1 MVVGFIKSNIIARK
15 DTSEVKGDPASL
27 RSALSD
33 RFTSF
38 SSQKVR
44 LRSLTLSSLR
54 MTHGGEICAN
64 ISIVRA
70 NIYNIFFHEV
80 FWCYLLFF

>member
-1 MVVGFIKSNIIARK
+1 MFAQIRASLVKGRGTVLDGGGIHKSNNITTK
-15 DTSEVKGDPASL
+15 DTSEVKGDPAQL

-38 SSQKVR
+38 PSQKVR

-54 MTHGGEICAN
+54 MTHTVWF
-64 ISIVRA
+64 VRT
-70 NIYNIFFHEV
+70 
-80 FWCYLLFF
+80 